1 MRGTRTS
8 GLHLASPHTQA
19 IIMNNGFTVLLM
31 VLGIAV
37 SARAYA
43 QDVAPLALKA
53 QVFPEPLCENLPEVR
68 PELKTW
74 VAQVAPELAQV
85 QVRELPE
92 KTALDVFGR
101 AAVAGWGSVDVL
113 TNSVFRE
120 PCTFYFSREALR
132 AVDAAFVLDLVTVIR
147 GQDKKGH
154 DFEMTALLAGRGK
167 LVVLYDRDGII
178 YRNERL
184 ARDFKLASRVE
195 FETPAAGV
203 LENVQ
208 GLCAKVLLLGC
219 VRVRSLV
226 KVGETLEVHAGTF
239 TSETPLKPIQARDRA
254 TRAGLAPRPVPSR
267 ISRSSSMPAVRFS
280 CGFFQ

>member
-1 MRGTRTS
+1 MS
-8 GLHLASPHTQA
+8 
-19 IIMNNGFTVLLM
+19 NGFAVFLM
-31 VLGIAV
+31 ALGVTV

-43 QDVAPLALKA
+43 QDVAPLAVNA
-53 QVFPEPLCENLPEVR
+53 QVFHEPLCENLPEVR
-68 PELKTW
+68 PEVKTW
-74 VAQVAPELAQV
+74 IAQVAPELAEV

-113 TNSVFRE
+113 TNNAFRE

-154 DFEMTALLAGRGK
+154 DFEMIALLAGRGR
-167 LVVLYDRDGII
+167 LVALYDRDGIV

-226 KVGETLEVHAGTF
+226 KVAATLQVHCGTF
-239 TSETPLKPIQARDRA
+239 TSETPLEPIQARHQA
-254 TRAGLAPRPVPSR
+254 TPAPRPVTRSR
-267 ISRSSSMPAVRFS
+267 
-280 CGFFQ
+280 

>member
-1 MRGTRTS
+1 MIIAA
-8 GLHLASPHTQA
+8 LLLA
-19 IIMNNGFTVLLM
+19 
-31 VLGIAV
+31 
-37 SARAYA
+37 
-43 QDVAPLALKA
+43 ALSVEA

-68 PELKTW
+68 PEVKTW

-85 QVRELPE
+85 SVRELPE

-101 AAVAGWGSVDVL
+101 AAAAGWGSVDVL

-147 GQDKKGH
+147 GQDKKGQ

-167 LVVLYDRDGII
+167 LVVLYDRDGIV

-239 TSETPLKPIQARDRA
+239 TSETPLKPIQAREGRSGHAPGDARRTA
-254 TRAGLAPRPVPSR
+254 PSAGDVGRDTSNASCSGPRTQAGGPGMCRSR
-267 ISRSSSMPAVRFS
+267 YV
-280 CGFFQ
+280 QK

>member
-1 MRGTRTS
+1 
-8 GLHLASPHTQA
+8 
-19 IIMNNGFTVLLM
+19 MNNGSRVLLM
-31 VLGIAV
+31 FLGIAV

-43 QDVAPLALKA
+43 QDVAPLDLKA
-53 QVFPEPLCENLPEVR
+53 QVFPASLCENLREVR

-74 VAQVAPELAQV
+74 VAHVAPELAQV

-92 KTALDVFGR
+92 ETAIDVFGR
-101 AAVAGWGSVDVL
+101 AAVAGLGSVDVL
-113 TNSVFRE
+113 TSRVFRE

-154 DFEMTALLAGRGK
+154 GFEMTALLAGGGK

-178 YRNERL
+178 YRNELL
-184 ARDFKLASRVE
+184 ARDFKLAARVE

-203 LENVQ
+203 LENVH

-239 TSETPLKPIQARDRA
+239 TSETPLKPIQ
-254 TRAGLAPRPVPSR
+254 TRH
-267 ISRSSSMPAVRFS
+267 
-280 CGFFQ
+280 